1 MTEKNLKV
9 DVFASTHTG
18 LAFLREFSLKWKKK
32 KLESYIE
39 QLIERSTAL
48 CPLPIISPW
57 SPCNPCLWRSLS
69 FIFNAGRK
77 RTLPPNLVLARPRS
91 HTLWKIL

>member
-18 LAFLREFSLKWKKK
+18 LAFLREFSLKEE

-39 QLIERSTAL
+39 QLKGAL
-48 CPLPIISPW
+48 HYAHYLSYPLEVP
-57 SPCNPCLWRSLS
+57 
-69 FIFNAGRK
+69 ATHAYEG
-77 RTLPPNLVLARPRS
+77 
-91 HTLWKIL
+91 H